1 MKLYTTDDRTII
13 FIQFKNI
20 KIALG
25 RNICIFLSNIDENN
39 NIKIYKSIREKL
51 LKKFKVYS
59 WDSLDYNENML
70 HIKFLVKYSPILSK
84 FIDTSEFDTIEFVP
98 FSDQVVDNWNNI
110 SYIKFNYGKEF
121 FNVYDVSYTGL
132 DVISLK
138 IDSEFLKIL
147 EKDYEDKY
155 YECLGVDKYENIR

>member
-1 MKLYTTDDRTII
+1 MKLYITDDRTII

-25 RNICIFLSNIDENN
+25 RNICMFLSNIDENN

-51 LKKFKVYS
+51 LKKFKVYD
-59 WDSLDYNENML
+59 WNSLDYNENML

-84 FIDTSEFDTIEFVP
+84 FIDTSEFDTIEFTP
-98 FSDQVVDNWNNI
+98 YSDNVVYDWSSV
-110 SYIKFNYGKEF
+110 SYVKFNDGKEF
-121 FNVYDVSYTGL
+121 FNVYEVAYTGQ
-132 DVISLK
+132 DAISLK

-147 EKDYEDKY
+147 E
-155 YECLGVDKYENIR
+155 RR

>member
-1 MKLYTTDDRTII
+1 MKLYTIDDRTII

-25 RNICIFLSNIDENN
+25 KNICIFLSNIDKNI

-70 HIKFLVKYSPILSK
+70 HIKFLVQYSPILSK

-98 FSDQVVDNWNNI
+98 SSNNVVGNWPNI
-110 SYIKFNYGKEF
+110 SYIKFNDGKDF
-121 FNVYDVSYTGL
+121 FNVYNVAYTGQ
-132 DVISLK
+132 DIDIMCLK
-138 IDSEFLKIL
+138 VDSEFLKIL
-147 EKDYEDKY
+147 E
-155 YECLGVDKYENIR
+155 RR

>member
-1 MKLYTTDDRTII
+1 MKLYITDDRTII

-39 NIKIYKSIREKL
+39 NIKMYKSIREKL
-51 LKKFKVYS
+51 LKKFKVYD

-84 FIDTSEFDTIEFVP
+84 FIDTSEFDTIEFTP
-98 FSDQVVDNWNNI
+98 YSDNAVDDWSSI
-110 SYIKFNYGKEF
+110 SYVKFNDGKEF
-121 FNVYDVSYTGL
+121 FNVYNVAYTGQNT
-132 DVISLK
+132 ISLK

-147 EKDYEDKY
+147 EK
-155 YECLGVDKYENIR
+155 R